1 MTVNRTFAMA
11 ALSVAFLAVA
21 PVYTRAGDASKSY
34 TDPQPGTQAAAG
46 QKLPDQQ
53 DCEQQDRAYVA
64 MLACSRLL
72 MSKDIDAATKISL
85 FGLRGRAALVLFDF
99 VEAAEDFSEV
109 IKAEPDNLTAR
120 AGRAEALSQH
130 GEHAKAAADWER
142 IVALKPEDLAAHLQ
156 LGASLNAAAAYDK
169 AVVAFG
175 EAVKRDPNNP
185 ESHVGLARAYD
196 GAGNAERADQS
207 LAAALK
213 INAGSVSAHIARAE
227 IAEKR
232 GDTKLAIESY
242 LLALKANGMQ
252 IKPRQALQRLGVET
266 PVPPP

>member
-1 MTVNRTFAMA
+1 
-11 ALSVAFLAVA
+11 
-21 PVYTRAGDASKSY
+21 
-34 TDPQPGTQAAAG
+34 
-46 QKLPDQQ
+46 
-53 DCEQQDRAYVA
+53 

-72 MSKDIDAATKISL
+72 MSKDIDAATKIRL

-109 IKAEPDNLTAR
+109 IKAEPDNLSAR

-169 AVVAFG
+169 AVVAFD

-196 GAGNAERADQS
+196 GAGNAEKADQS

-213 INAGSVSAHIARAE
+213 INAGSISALHRAGGDRGKARRHETCDRKLPAGPQGQRHADQATSGAAAPRRRNAGSAALIAAGRRLRQG
-227 IAEKR
+227 IFP
-232 GDTKLAIESY
+232 
-242 LLALKANGMQ
+242 
-252 IKPRQALQRLGVET
+252 PRLHRPLWRDFRRRELFFPWKTCA
-266 PVPPP
+266 